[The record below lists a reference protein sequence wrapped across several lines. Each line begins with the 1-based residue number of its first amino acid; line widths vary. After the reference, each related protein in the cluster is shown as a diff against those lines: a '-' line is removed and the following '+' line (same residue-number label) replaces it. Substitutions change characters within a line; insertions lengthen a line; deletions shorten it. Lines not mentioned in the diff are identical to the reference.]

1 MRILGIDLG
10 EKRIG
15 LAISDPL
22 GFTAQGLETL
32 QVQNKKETLR
42 TLAEVC
48 HKYGVREVVIGLP
61 VNMNGTHGP
70 KAEEVLQLVP
80 EMEKAL
86 NIPVRTL
93 DERLTS
99 RQADRLMVQEGLS
112 RQKQKMNSDRMA
124 ATLILQNYLES
135 KRSQRSKE

>member
-10 EKRIG
+10 SVRIG

-32 QVQNKKETLR
+32 RVKNKKETLHA
-42 TLAEVC
+42 LAEVC
-48 HKYGVREVVIGLP
+48 TRYGVKEAVIGLP
-61 VNMNGTHGP
+61 VNMDGTRGP
-70 KAEEVLQLVP
+70 KAEEVLKLVP
-80 EMEKAL
+80 ELEKAL
-86 NIPVRTL
+86 AIPIRTL

-135 KRSQRSKE
+135 KRSQRSEG